1 MPTYVALQHKISI
14 RIFLLQQAP
23 LLASGERRFLP
34 DFLILWRPSSLHRSL
49 SMLIDYWRF
58 ALSNPR
64 FLGFGFVLAFVS
76 SAGQTYFIGVFGADI
91 QAEFALDAGSWGRIY
106 MFGTLA
112 SALLI
117 NWSGALID
125 RIDLRLFTALALL
138 GLTGACLMMGS
149 VTSPMMLVMAIF
161 LLRHFGQGLCSH
173 AGLTSM
179 ARYHDVNRGKAIALA
194 AIGFAFG
201 EAILPVAG
209 LYAATQLGWRD
220 TFYIVS
226 LVVLVS
232 IPLVL
237 WLLKGHGQRHV
248 LHVDALAERT
258 ASGGT
263 ETDYTRRGMLSESRF
278 YLILPAMIAPSM
290 IGTALFFFPAEIAA
304 AKSWSS
310 LWLTGNY
317 WMYSVVGVATTI
329 YSGLLIDRFGARRVV
344 PLFLLPLALALV
356 VINLSDHHYMV
367 WPYMLL
373 MGISSGLYFTG
384 LSALWAELYGPK
396 HLGAIKS
403 LTNAIM
409 VFASA
414 LGPALVG
421 SLLEWGVSF
430 VAISLLLAAFCLVAT
445 ALLAYALR
453 TPCGPTT
460 SS

>member
-1 MPTYVALQHKISI
+1 
-14 RIFLLQQAP
+14 
-23 LLASGERRFLP
+23 
-34 DFLILWRPSSLHRSL
+34 
-49 SMLIDYWRF
+49 MLIDYWRF

-64 FLGFGFVLAFVS
+64 FLGFGFLLAFLS

-125 RIDLRLFTALALL
+125 RIDLRLFTTLALL
-138 GLTGACLMMGS
+138 GLVGACLMMAS
-149 VTSPMMLVMAIF
+149 VSSPLMLVIAIF
-161 LLRHFGQGLCSH
+161 LLRHFGQGLSSH
-173 AGLTSM
+173 AGMTSM
-179 ARYHDVNRGKAIALA
+179 ARYHDVDRGKAIALA

-201 EAILPVAG
+201 EAMLPVIG
-209 LYAATQLGWRD
+209 LYAATVLGWRG
-220 TFYIVS
+220 TFKIVAM
-226 LVVLVS
+226 VVLAS
-232 IPLVL
+232 IALVL
-237 WLLKGHGQRHV
+237 WLLKGQRQRHN
-248 LHVDALAERT
+248 LHVDALAER
-258 ASGGT
+258 AAGNLGSL
-263 ETDYTRRGMLSESRF
+263 DYTRRGMLSEKRL

-290 IGTALFFFPAEIAA
+290 IGTALFFFPSEIAA
-304 AKSWSS
+304 AKNWSS

-317 WMYSVVGVATTI
+317 WLYSLVAVATTI

-384 LSALWAELYGPK
+384 LSALWAELYGPT
-396 HLGAIKS
+396 HLGSIKS
-403 LTNAIM
+403 MANAIM

-421 SLLEWGVSF
+421 SLLEWGISF
-430 VAISLLLAAFCLVAT
+430 VAISLLLAAFCLLAT
-445 ALLAYALR
+445 MLLVYALR
-453 TPCGPTT
+453 TP

>member
-1 MPTYVALQHKISI
+1 
-14 RIFLLQQAP
+14 
-23 LLASGERRFLP
+23 
-34 DFLILWRPSSLHRSL
+34 
-49 SMLIDYWRF
+49 MLIDYWRF

-64 FLGFGFVLAFVS
+64 FLGFGFTLAFLS

-125 RIDLRLFTALALL
+125 RIDLRQFTTLALL
-138 GLTGACLMMGS
+138 GLAGAGLVMGS
-149 VTSPMMLVMAIF
+149 VSSPMMLVMAIF

-173 AGLTSM
+173 AGITSM
-179 ARYHDVNRGKAIALA
+179 ARYHDVDRGKAIALA

-201 EAILPVAG
+201 EAMLPVAG
-209 LYAATQLGWRD
+209 LYAATLLGWRD
-220 TFYIVS
+220 TFYIVA
-226 LVVLVS
+226 LVVLAS

-248 LHVDALAERT
+248 LHVDALAERAANDDT
-258 ASGGT
+258 V
-263 ETDYTRRGMLSESRF
+263 TDYTRRGMLSESRF

-304 AKSWSS
+304 AKNWSS

-317 WMYSVVGVATTI
+317 WMYSVVAMATSI

-356 VINLSDHHYMV
+356 VVNLSDHHYIV

-421 SLLEWGVSF
+421 SLLEWGISF
-430 VAISLLLAAFCLVAT
+430 VAISLSLATFCLLAT

-453 TPCGPTT
+453 TP

>member
-1 MPTYVALQHKISI
+1 
-14 RIFLLQQAP
+14 
-23 LLASGERRFLP
+23 
-34 DFLILWRPSSLHRSL
+34 
-49 SMLIDYWRF
+49 MLIDYWRF

-64 FLGFGFVLAFVS
+64 FLGFGFLLAFLS
-76 SAGQTYFIGVFGADI
+76 SAGQTYFIGVFGAEI
-91 QAEFALDAGSWGRIY
+91 QTEFALDAGSWGRIY

-117 NWSGALID
+117 NWSGTLID
-125 RIDLRLFTALALL
+125 RIDLRLFATLALL
-138 GLTGACLMMGS
+138 GLTAACLMMGS
-149 VTSPMMLVMAIF
+149 VASPAILIFSIF

-173 AGLTSM
+173 ASITSM
-179 ARYHDVNRGKAIALA
+179 ARYHDLDRGKAIALA

-209 LYAATQLGWRD
+209 LYAATVLGWRD
-220 TFYIVS
+220 TFR
-226 LVVLVS
+226 VVAVFVLAA
-232 IPLVL
+232 ILPML
-237 WLLKGHGQRHV
+237 WLLKGHSHRHS
-248 LHVDALAERT
+248 LHVDALAER
-258 ASGGT
+258 AANDNAV
-263 ETDYTRRGMLSESRF
+263 TDYTRRGMLSERRF
-278 YLILPAMIAPSM
+278 YLILPAMIAPAM

-304 AKSWSS
+304 AKNWSS

-317 WMYSVVGVATTI
+317 WLYSLVSVVTTV
-329 YSGLLIDRFGARRVV
+329 YSGILIDRFGARRVV
-344 PLFLLPLALALV
+344 PMFLMPLALALMI
-356 VINLSDHHYMV
+356 INLSDHHYMV

-384 LSALWAELYGPK
+384 LSALWPELYGPK

-421 SLLEWGVSF
+421 SLLQWGVSF
-430 VAISLLLAAFCLVAT
+430 TGISLLLATFCLFAT

-453 TPCGPTT
+453 TP

>member
-1 MPTYVALQHKISI
+1 
-14 RIFLLQQAP
+14 
-23 LLASGERRFLP
+23 
-34 DFLILWRPSSLHRSL
+34 
-49 SMLIDYWRF
+49 MLIDYWRF

-64 FLGFGFVLAFVS
+64 FLGFGFLLAFLS

-125 RIDLRLFTALALL
+125 RIDLRLFTTLALL
-138 GLTGACLMMGS
+138 GLVGACLMMAS
-149 VTSPMMLVMAIF
+149 VSSPLMLVIAIF
-161 LLRHFGQGLCSH
+161 LLRHFGQGLSSH
-173 AGLTSM
+173 AGMTSM
-179 ARYHDVNRGKAIALA
+179 ARYHDVDRGKAIALA

-201 EAILPVAG
+201 EAMLPVIG
-209 LYAATQLGWRD
+209 LYAATVLGWRG
-220 TFYIVS
+220 TFKIVA
-226 LVVLVS
+226 LVVLAS
-232 IPLVL
+232 IALVL
-237 WLLKGHGQRHV
+237 WLLKGQRQRHN
-248 LHVDALAERT
+248 LHVDALAER
-258 ASGGT
+258 AAGNLGSL
-263 ETDYTRRGMLSESRF
+263 DYTRRGMLSEKRF

-290 IGTALFFFPAEIAA
+290 IGTALFFFPSEIAA
-304 AKSWSS
+304 AKNWSS

-317 WMYSVVGVATTI
+317 WLYSLVAVATTI

-344 PLFLLPLALALV
+344 PLFLLPLALALA

-384 LSALWAELYGPK
+384 LSALWAELYGPT
-396 HLGAIKS
+396 HLGSIKS
-403 LTNAIM
+403 MANAIM

-421 SLLEWGVSF
+421 SLLEWGISF
-430 VAISLLLAAFCLVAT
+430 VAISLLLAAFCLLAT
-445 ALLAYALR
+445 MLLVYALR
-453 TPCGPTT
+453 TP